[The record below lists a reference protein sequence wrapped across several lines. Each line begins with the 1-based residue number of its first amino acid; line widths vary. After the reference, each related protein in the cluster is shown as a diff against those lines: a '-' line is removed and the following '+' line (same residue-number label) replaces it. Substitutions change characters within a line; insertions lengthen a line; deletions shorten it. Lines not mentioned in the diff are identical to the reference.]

1 MPPIDQKPSFIVSLD
16 VSLRL
21 LPYETL
27 CVVKSVAFCRQQII
41 FLLPHFLLPSPHK
54 SCYPCKMSK
63 LTLNLLRFQFWS
75 IFFWFLIF
83 ILGFF
88 LSNFEFFF
96 NYIIQPQFVMYY
108 FIFFNVVFILFIFL
122 FLDSFVKLIPLFNFT
137 FYFNLNPHSFFIF
150 FLLLI
155 WFFLFNFTLP

>member
-1 MPPIDQKPSFIVSLD
+1 MEVTHALWAPLAVPPIDQKPSFIVSLD

-108 FIFFNVVFILFIFL
+108 FFFSMWCSFFLFFSFWILLLNWFL
-122 FLDSFVKLIPLFNFT
+122 FLISLFI
-137 FYFNLNPHSFFIF
+137 SI
-150 FLLLI
+150 
-155 WFFLFNFTLP
+155 